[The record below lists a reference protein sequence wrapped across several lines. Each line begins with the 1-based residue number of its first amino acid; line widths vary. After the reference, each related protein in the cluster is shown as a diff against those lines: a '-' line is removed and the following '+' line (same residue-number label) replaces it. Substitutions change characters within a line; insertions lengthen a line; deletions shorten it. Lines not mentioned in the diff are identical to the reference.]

1 MKALPASSA
10 QPENDHIGTAF
21 PTLLAA
27 QGYTFRGVS
36 RSCWVSVGPCLV
48 KPKNGDRNKK
58 SGSLSETVHQQLL
71 AWNTQNVSNMAG
83 KSPNLMEALMA
94 QHKKTIEMV
103 DGNQPCLMLTNVT
116 VTKLDPM
123 RPTSRRRR
131 FLAPKFR
138 WWCYLPEKNKENSPK
153 KGDELLFYFF
163 GSYYRIIHIYICTYV
178 YNGMFANK
186 HWVTGAQPTEAN
198 NRSILEKQKARL
210 TSPKWRLNDLNW
222 ATKTDSTATK
232 KGIPCYNPTSPSIWT
247 IEQCSKAL
255 LMMWE
260 KKRPNIIVVD
270 CQSIAGIPIDQAV

>member
-1 MKALPASSA
+1 
-10 QPENDHIGTAF
+10 
-21 PTLLAA
+21 
-27 QGYTFRGVS
+27 
-36 RSCWVSVGPCLV
+36 
-48 KPKNGDRNKK
+48 
-58 SGSLSETVHQQLL
+58 
-71 AWNTQNVSNMAG
+71 
-83 KSPNLMEALMA
+83 
-94 QHKKTIEMV
+94 MV

-163 GSYYRIIHIYICTYV
+163 GSYYRIIHIYIYICTYV

-210 TSPKWRLNDLNW
+210 TSPKRRLNDLNW